1 MISVSEIELEAI
13 VEKYDNAKKTAVA
26 GVSVIIHNQREEVRG
41 ICRNFPIF
49 PMHYYAIPKEPDASS
64 K

>member
-26 GVSVIIHNQREEVRG
+26 GVSVIIHNQREEVRKSEKP
-41 ICRNFPIF
+41 RVD
-49 PMHYYAIPKEPDASS
+49 HVHVQ
-64 K
+64 